1 MIKTNDKSRCCGCGT
16 CGIVC
21 PVNCISFIPD
31 ALGCLYPSIDR
42 SKCIKCRKCEAVCPL
57 RREFTDLKRGIR
69 AFAAFSS
76 DNKIRFR
83 GSSGGIFES
92 AASWV
97 LENSGSVYACK
108 FDKNFELKCFEA
120 NTLDE
125 IIELTK
131 SKYLQSSCVDAF
143 PVMRKKIQEGL
154 PVLFCST
161 PCQVAAFQGYIG
173 TLSEADNLYLLDFF
187 CHGVPSQ
194 WFFDKCRKYIEDKK
208 KIKITGYEFRTK
220 KQRGA
225 TPHYLTLKYFKNGKE
240 RIRTSPFFMDPF
252 YLGFQKYITM
262 RDSCYQCPYGSGG
275 HCGDI
280 TIGDF
285 HEIDKY
291 VNGLNR
297 FDGVSTV
304 LTNTQKGEKLWKKI
318 ESGMVS
324 YEMSMER
331 LIEDGQIYAGGTK
344 EPKQRAEF
352 LHDMETLEFTAVA
365 DKWLNS
371 KHEWKKAIYY
381 RLPFVIRKTIK
392 GLMRL

>member
-1 MIKTNDKSRCCGCGT
+1 ML
-16 CGIVC
+16 
-21 PVNCISFIPD
+21 F
-31 ALGCLYPSIDR
+31 R
-42 SKCIKCRKCEAVCPL
+42 S
-57 RREFTDLKRGIR
+57 
-69 AFAAFSS
+69 
-76 DNKIRFR
+76 
-83 GSSGGIFES
+83 
-92 AASWV
+92 
-97 LENSGSVYACK
+97 
-108 FDKNFELKCFEA
+108 
-120 NTLDE
+120 
-125 IIELTK
+125 
-131 SKYLQSSCVDAF
+131 
-143 PVMRKKIQEGL
+143 
-154 PVLFCST
+154 
-161 PCQVAAFQGYIG
+161 
-173 TLSEADNLYLLDFF
+173 
-187 CHGVPSQ
+187 
-194 WFFDKCRKYIEDKK
+194 
-208 KIKITGYEFRTK
+208 
-220 KQRGA
+220 
-225 TPHYLTLKYFKNGKE
+225 
-240 RIRTSPFFMDPF
+240 
-252 YLGFQKYITM
+252 LGFQKYITM